1 MDLSWILVAVVI
13 CAILNAVVSVLLAR
27 AIAAQTRAG
36 LGGLAPVIGE
46 ALQAVVE
53 DLPGLGGESPEIE
66 INPLQAMVLE
76 IFKERLKPPALQ
88 VTEIQGPRESSGQFS
103 KKDPQV

>member
-1 MDLSWILVAVVI
+1 MDPFLILVAVVI

-46 ALQAVVE
+46 ALQAVGE
-53 DLPGLGGESPEIE
+53 DLPGLGESPE

-88 VTEIQGPRESSGQFS
+88 VTEIQAGRESTGQFS
-103 KKDPQV
+103 KKDPV